1 MGLRMV
7 ATLAVLMLIGCGDAV
22 DQPDDE
28 TIGTTVATLEETP
41 ADTAGTT
48 PQVSDTVTSPPTG
61 TGSPASEAPTE
72 LRVGDQG
79 PKVEALQRQLV
90 RLGFTIDADGHFG
103 PATEAAVRS
112 VQFTHG
118 LTVDGIAGPRTT
130 AVIDAAEPG
139 ATLILA
145 ADGVGAVE
153 FGDHAAGA
161 LPALTNGLGEPAEDL
176 TGRMDYP
183 CGDTTCAGR
192 ERVVAWTGPVAR
204 FSVRFDDTGNG
215 LLFTGWELTGTPSG
229 GIDLATEKGIR
240 LGSSGMR
247 VQTAYPDTVF
257 GFYPEPGCGD
267 TWWSPGE
274 FRIGGEAAYAL
285 DWTGLRGWLGVF
297 DDNAR
302 AAVHQAMIDH
312 GHPSGIDCAQDVM
325 CAEVF
330 GEIQESVGLPHTGG
344 LDRATWLALG
354 LPLPLDSDAPVEQL
368 RAGALITGC

>member
-7 ATLAVLMLIGCGDAV
+7 ATLAVVMLIGCGDAV
-22 DQPDDE
+22 DQPDDQA
-28 TIGTTVATLEETP
+28 ISTTVTTLEETP
-41 ADTAGTT
+41 GDTAGTT
-48 PQVSDTVTSPPTG
+48 PQVSDTITSTPTE
-61 TGSPASEAPTE
+61 TGPTASEAPTE
-72 LRVGDQG
+72 LRAGDQG
-79 PKVEALQRQLV
+79 PQVEALQRQLV

-103 PATEAAVRS
+103 PTTEAVVRS

-118 LTVDGIAGPRTT
+118 LTVDGIVGPRTT
-130 AVIDAAEPG
+130 VVIDAAEPG
-139 ATLILA
+139 AMLILA
-145 ADGVGAVE
+145 ADGVGAVD
-153 FGDHAAGA
+153 FGVPAAGA
-161 LPALTNGLGEPAEDL
+161 LPALTNGLGEPAEDV
-176 TGRMDYP
+176 TGPMNYP

-215 LLFTGWELTGTPSG
+215 LLFTGWELAGTPSG
-229 GIDLATEKGIR
+229 GIDLATAGGIR

-247 VQTAYPDTVF
+247 VLTTYPDTVF

-274 FRIGGEAAYAL
+274 FRIGGEAVEVI
-285 DWTGLRGWLGVF
+285 DWTGLRGSLGGF
-297 DDNAR
+297 DDVAR

-312 GHPSGIDCAQDVM
+312 GYLGGIECGGDVM

-330 GEIQESVGLPHTGG
+330 GEFQESVGLPYAGG

-354 LPLPLDSDAPVEQL
+354 LPLPLDSGAPVELL
-368 RAGALITGC
+368 RAGGLIVGC